1 MTDIDL
7 TTVPLSALTQEVKRR
22 MQEFETAR
30 KELGN
35 FGVDNVR
42 ARVAT
47 PARKQR
53 TSSNKGGRNSEE
65 TIVKLLKDQA
75 AQGWTNAETAKH
87 GGVSQPSISVWK
99 KKYGA
104 KAGLSKKK

>member
-35 FGVDNVR
+35 FGVDNIR
-42 ARVAT
+42 SVAA
-47 PARKQR
+47 PVRKQR

-75 AQGWTNAETAKH
+75 AQGWTNAETAKR